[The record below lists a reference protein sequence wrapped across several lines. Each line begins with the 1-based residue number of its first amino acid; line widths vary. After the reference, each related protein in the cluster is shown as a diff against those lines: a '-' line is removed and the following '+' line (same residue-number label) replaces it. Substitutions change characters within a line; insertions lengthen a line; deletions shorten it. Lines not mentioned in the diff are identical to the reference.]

1 MCLQVPEKKAV
12 AAQEGEP
19 SEELKA
25 LACSALKQQE
35 KMGTLVNCD
44 NPTWNGEGR
53 NPRENS
59 HSVSN

>member
-1 MCLQVPEKKAV
+1 M